1 MQRVSFR
8 EKFPQPGRRSD
19 AHQCS
24 QHFCFLDRRALVH
37 QILFTRRLKDRDKG
51 LTLFMPK
58 EEKVPSDTGGFKS
71 AEGKKKRWS
80 VSWTLVPWNNPL
92 LNTFIYEFTPENTFL
107 LLWSVCLLNK
117 GATKMW
123 SFCQFMFGTE
133 KAAVPWDIWFYC
145 EHLTETTMFLWP
157 EPKCFFVNYIFLHT
171 HKKKAHKSPVK
182 HQFFGFFSFFTVAGL
197 KSRKPISV
205 KVKGVVHINLSFW
218 FFICRLKQKMTF
230 NNLNWGCFQLKCI
243 LAAAVQWPLVTCILE
258 IPTY

>member
-107 LLWSVCLLNK
+107 LLWYCVFAEQRGNKNVIILSVYVRYRKSSSALRHMVLL
-117 GATKMW
+117 
-123 SFCQFMFGTE
+123 
-133 KAAVPWDIWFYC
+133 
-145 EHLTETTMFLWP
+145 
-157 EPKCFFVNYIFLHT
+157 
-171 HKKKAHKSPVK
+171 
-182 HQFFGFFSFFTVAGL
+182 
-197 KSRKPISV
+197 R
-205 KVKGVVHINLSFW
+205 
-218 FFICRLKQKMTF
+218 TF
-230 NNLNWGCFQLKCI
+230 NRNHDVSLTRTKVLFC
-243 LAAAVQWPLVTCILE
+243 
-258 IPTY
+258 